1 MKMFLK
7 HHVDIE
13 LEFTTEASDE
23 LDFTVEEEFDGGSG
37 NWLRKPSAR
46 ALNDGTHDPSRLDG
60 GTSGGNDTRDD
71 GVKGE
76 G

>member
-1 MKMFLK
+1 MKMFQK

-13 LEFTTEASDE
+13 LEFTTEASDV
-23 LDFTVEEEFDGGSG
+23 LDFTVGEGFSCGSG

-46 ALNDGTHDPSRLDG
+46 ALREGTHDPSKFEG
-60 GTSGGNDTRDD
+60 GTSGGNGANED
-71 GVKGE
+71 GVRGE